1 MMSSAAIAAK
11 SRRPAR
17 EAREDFQSFQKALAM
32 HKSARDEN
40 QRKKEELEKALK
52 KRNRRPPIS
61 ISDLTKIAKQ
71 KAEKADREAK
81 PVFKTKKQ
89 RQQEALNKLKSKKKE
104 ADEVRQGVVGMDW
117 TNPERR
123 GRVSGGRSEDT
134 SSGGRLDRRQREDDK
149 LLQQIKNQYLGVK
162 KPKKKI
168 IPPSQK
174 FKFSFDWDAQ
184 DDTSIDSN
192 PLYKNKMTGALLFGR
207 GFMAGVDRRMQR
219 KQMTFYDDLVEQRE
233 RGAEVKVMDLR
244 DQDKVKER
252 EAKEKAKAK
261 IKKMQNRH
269 WSKKQLDEMS
279 PRDWRIF
286 REDFNISTRGTKVP
300 DPIRFWKESGLSDT
314 LLKTLDRVGY
324 EKPSPIQRCA
334 IPIGLQNRDMVGIAQ
349 TGSGKTAAFLL
360 PLLTYIDKLPRLT
373 PQLAQD
379 GPYAVVLAPSRELAQ
394 QISGEADKLSRNLK
408 IRNVA
413 IVGGLSIQD
422 QGFFIREGAEICIA
436 TPGRLFDCI
445 ERRYLVLNQCNYFI
459 LDEADRMIDMN
470 FEPQIVKIIEAMP
483 ASNLRPMDE
492 TAWDE
497 NKVYRQTTM
506 FSATMPLKVEL
517 LAKKYLRN
525 PIFISIGDRAGNAA
539 KTVTQEVIWSTS
551 ENQKRTRIQSILSEQ
566 EPPVI
571 VFCNQKGTCD
581 QVAKW
586 LDSIGHSAS
595 VIHGSKVQE
604 QRMENLNLFKDGLV
618 DILVATDVVGRGI
631 DISGVKLVIN
641 YDLPSSIQRYTH
653 RIGRTGRAGLKGK
666 AISFLTPQDTEIMF
680 DLKEMLES
688 AKQIVPQEL
697 ARHPDAKQ
705 KPGGVNQK
713 RRRDTVIF
721 AKH

>member
-1 MMSSAAIAAK
+1 
-11 SRRPAR
+11 
-17 EAREDFQSFQKALAM
+17 
-32 HKSARDEN
+32 
-40 QRKKEELEKALK
+40 
-52 KRNRRPPIS
+52 
-61 ISDLTKIAKQ
+61 
-71 KAEKADREAK
+71 
-81 PVFKTKKQ
+81 
-89 RQQEALNKLKSKKKE
+89 
-104 ADEVRQGVVGMDW
+104 
-117 TNPERR
+117 
-123 GRVSGGRSEDT
+123 
-134 SSGGRLDRRQREDDK
+134 
-149 LLQQIKNQYLGVK
+149 
-162 KPKKKI
+162 
-168 IPPSQK
+168 
-174 FKFSFDWDAQ
+174 
-184 DDTSIDSN
+184 
-192 PLYKNKMTGALLFGR
+192 
-207 GFMAGVDRRMQR
+207 
-219 KQMTFYDDLVEQRE
+219 
-233 RGAEVKVMDLR
+233 
-244 DQDKVKER
+244 
-252 EAKEKAKAK
+252 
-261 IKKMQNRH
+261 MQNRH
-269 WSKKQLDEMS
+269 WSKKKLDEMS

-286 REDFNISTRGTKVP
+286 REDFNIATRGTKVP
-300 DPIRFWKESGLSDT
+300 DPIRFWKESGLSET

-379 GPYAVVLAPSRELAQ
+379 GPYAVILAPSRELAQ

-483 ASNLRPMDE
+483 ATNLRPVDE
-492 TAWDE
+492 NAWED

-551 ENQKRTRIQSILSEQ
+551 ENQKRTRIEAILGEQ

-586 LDSIGHSAS
+586 LESVGHSAS

-666 AISFLTPQDTEIMF
+666 AISFLTPQDTEIMY
-680 DLKEMLES
+680 DLKEMLET
-688 AKQIVPQEL
+688 AKQMVPQEL

-705 KPGGVNQK
+705 KPGAVNQK

>member
-1 MMSSAAIAAK
+1 MST
-11 SRRPAR
+11 AR
-17 EAREDFQSFQKALAM
+17 ITKKTPKEAREEYQSFQKALEM
-32 HKSARDEN
+32 HKSAKAEVV
-40 QRKKEELEKALK
+40 KEKEELEKSLR
-52 KRNRRPPIS
+52 KRNRKPPIS
-61 ISDLTKIAKQ
+61 INDLTKIAQQ
-71 KAEKADREAK
+71 KAAKADREAK

-89 RQQEALNKLKSKKKE
+89 RQAEALKRLEARKKD
-104 ADEVRQGVVGMDW
+104 ADNVRKGVTSMDW

-123 GRVSGGRSEDT
+123 DRVPLSVDRERRAEDRKRHEELK
-134 SSGGRLDRRQREDDK
+134 RLQE
-149 LLQQIKNQYLGVK
+149 IKNQYLGVK

-184 DDTSIDSN
+184 DDTSDTTN
-192 PLYKNKMTGALLFGR
+192 PLYKNKMAGSLMYGR

-233 RGAEVKVMDLR
+233 AGAEIKVMDLR
-244 DQDKVKER
+244 DMDKVQKREEKER
-252 EAKEKAKAK
+252 ARAK
-261 IKKMQNRH
+261 IAKMVNRH
-269 WSKKQLDEMS
+269 WKKKNLDEMS
-279 PRDWRIF
+279 ARDWRIF
-286 REDFNISTRGTKVP
+286 REDFNIMTRGNRVP
-300 DPIRFWKESGLSDT
+300 NPIRYWNESKLPKII
-314 LLKTLDRVGY
+314 LKTLDKIGY
-324 EKPSPIQRCA
+324 KDPSPIQRCA

-360 PLLTYIDKLPRLT
+360 PLFVYIDKLPRLT
-373 PQLAQD
+373 PVLAQD
-379 GPYAVVLAPSRELAQ
+379 GPYAVILAPSRELAQ
-394 QISGEADKLSRNLK
+394 QIAGECDKLSYGLK

-445 ERRYLVLNQCNYFI
+445 ERRYLVLNQCNYMI

-483 ASNLRPMDE
+483 ATNLRPVEEEQWEDSR
-492 TAWDE
+492 T
-497 NKVYRQTTM
+497 YRQTTM

-539 KTVTQEVIWSTS
+539 KTVTQTVIWSTS
-551 ENQKRTRIQSILSEQ
+551 ENQKRTRIESILREQ

-581 QVAKW
+581 TVSKW
-586 LDSIGHSAS
+586 LDSTGHSS
-595 VIHGSKVQE
+595 TVIHGGKVQE
-604 QRMENLNLFKDGLV
+604 HRMENLALFKDGHV

-641 YDLPSSIQRYTH
+641 YELPASIQRYTH
-653 RIGRTGRAGLKGK
+653 RIGRTGRAGLKGV
-666 AISFLTPQDTEIMF
+666 AISFLSPNDTEIMY

-688 AKQIVPQEL
+688 AKQIVPEEL
-697 ARHPDAKQ
+697 RRHPDAQ
-705 KPGGVNQK
+705 VKPGTVGKK
-713 RRRDTVIF
+713 RRRDTVIY